1 MPSDSLPAASP
12 APVRWPPVTWAAVPA
27 GTLVNVLLGA
37 WDAPSDIM
45 IAVKWGI
52 YAGEYMLL
60 VIWVSWGPGPHASR
74 FCATIVTGSFWM
86 LASWTAWFAFRM
98 RHGVFGR
105 ELEQMLTLVPPAFAI
120 STILIWSMRMW
131 GWRFHWPRVV
141 SPPPSPLAIRFLA
154 SVLPAV
160 WFRLSVG
167 LFRQDDLLWS
177 AVLGVMLGTVAL
189 LVAPWLSLAFLGKK
203 LTPWWLLS
211 ALVLAPA
218 PGLVLASKFSV
229 PRGGGS
235 AHLYDVAF
243 VASVTALG
251 VVMLGFLLWRWIGIR
266 TFSDASINAILPR
279 E

>member
-1 MPSDSLPAASP
+1 MPSDPPPAVSV
-12 APVRWPPVTWAAVPA
+12 APVQWPAVTWAAVPA

-141 SPPPSPLAIRFLA
+141 SPPPFPLAIRFLA
-154 SVLPAV
+154 FVLPAV

-167 LFRQDDLLWS
+167 FFQQDDLLWS
-177 AVLGVMLGTVAL
+177 AVLGLLLGAVAL
-189 LVAPWLSLAFLGKK
+189 LAAPWLSLAFLAKDLK
-203 LTPWWLLS
+203 PWWLLP
-211 ALVLAPA
+211 AFVLVPA
-218 PGLVLASKFSV
+218 PGLVLASQFPIPS
-229 PRGGGS
+229 GGGS
-235 AHLYDVAF
+235 AHLYDSAF
-243 VASVTALG
+243 VASVTALA
-251 VVMLGFLLWRWIGIR
+251 MMTLAFMLWRWIGIR
-266 TFSDASINAILPR
+266 NSADAMIRVI
-279 E
+279 